1 MKLVRVSSNQS
12 LAVTRINLLL
22 DRVFSLAAP
31 LVGLQMTF
39 HAIHQAEILNGMWFW
54 PALIAIIVSQIGMAY
69 AVWFS
74 GGVKFWYRAV
84 VVATLFALCTWPLQ
98 VGSVILEPDSHPWV
112 WWSVGVASISAVGAF
127 NVPVAMLMNIAFPTI
142 WFALQVSEFGG
153 PVSPWFAL
161 QDASMSLL
169 FAGLISALVLVL
181 RYEAAKVDAANQLTN
196 LAAIELAKTDA
207 IERER
212 ARLDALVHDS
222 VLTTLLAAANAK
234 DSAGQSAAALLAED
248 AITKLNAAANESAV
262 SEDISVN
269 SLFTA
274 LTAAIERQASAVE
287 VEIEGATDQLVP
299 GEVAAALTEATL
311 QALANSL
318 QHAGT
323 SVRRQVLLK
332 GTRRGIKILVID
344 NGRGFRVARIPKN
357 RLGVRLSIIGR
368 VESVGGEVHID
379 SKIGVGTTIVIE
391 WGKQ

>member
-22 DRVFSLAAP
+22 DRVFSFAAP

-39 HAIHQAEILNGMWFW
+39 HAINQSEKLNPVWFW
-54 PALIAIIVSQIGMAY
+54 PALISIVICHLGIIYS
-69 AVWFS
+69 VWFS
-74 GGVKFWYRAV
+74 SGVIYWYRALV
-84 VVATLFALCTWPLQ
+84 LATLFALCTWPFQ
-98 VGSVILEPDSHPWV
+98 VGSQILQPGEYPWI
-112 WWSVGVASISAVGAF
+112 WWSVGIASITAVGAF
-127 NVPVAMLMNIAFPTI
+127 GVAIAVLLNIAFPVI
-142 WFALQVSEFGG
+142 WFVLQISNFGG
-153 PVSPWFAL
+153 PVSPLLAL
-161 QDASMSLL
+161 QDSSLSLL

-181 RYEAAKVDAANQLTN
+181 RYEAAKVDAANQIAN

-222 VLTTLLAAANAK
+222 VLTTLLTAANANG
-234 DSAGQSAAALLAED
+234 ATQQSAAALLAED
-248 AITKLNAAANESAV
+248 AIAKLNAAANESSV
-262 SEDISVN
+262 SEDISFN

-274 LTAAIERQASAVE
+274 LEVAIVRQASTVE
-287 VEIEGATDQLVP
+287 VKIEGATDQLVP

-318 QHAGT
+318 QHAGS
-323 SVRRQVLLK
+323 SVNRRVLLK
-332 GTRRGIKILVID
+332 GASRGIKILVID

-379 SKIGVGTTIVIE
+379 SKIGAGTTIIIE
-391 WGKQ
+391 WGKK